1 MNLSFNV
8 FSLDLVDGYVGG
20 EGGGGRRGR
29 LCSINQSVTTIHRL
43 SIPKLLGQYL
53 ITLFFIYIY
62 IYIYIRTSK
71 FFAKAECS

>member
-20 EGGGGRRGR
+20 EGGGGGGRRGR

-53 ITLFFIYIY
+53 ITLFFYIY
-62 IYIYIRTSK
+62 I
-71 FFAKAECS
+71 